1 MSRILGALAPKA
13 DRRPAPRSAQVHVGR
28 QPIYD
33 GEGRLAGYELL
44 FRDASTATRADL
56 NGDSATTAVITATF
70 ADFGLQQIVGTHP
83 CFINLT
89 RAFLVGALPIPFPPE
104 QAVLEI
110 LETIEVDDEVLA
122 GLRRLRE
129 QGYKIALDDFVWTP
143 ERDALVDLAHVVKVD
158 VLGTDPAV
166 VAETAERCRGRGV
179 ALLAERVEDAEV
191 LEHCRS
197 LGFTLF
203 QGYHLGR
210 PQTLSRAS
218 LTPSGI
224 NAMRLLSVLARP
236 DVDVE
241 EVERMVR
248 MDPALTYRLLRI
260 VNSAAIGLSRRLTTV
275 REALV
280 LVGLGRLQGWIM
292 LLSLSDVGASEAQLE
307 QAVTRAR
314 MCELVAA
321 EVPGAMSGT
330 AFMVGLVHG
339 LRDTL
344 GLSSAEITE
353 ELGLEPTLLLA
364 LEGTGALGTVLMAV
378 LAHERQDP
386 AGVAATGLDVTAV
399 SRAHLSAV
407 GWATLTGQTVN
418 AASQPE
424 PAGAH

>member
-1 MSRILGALAPKA
+1 MSRIMGALAPKA

-70 ADFGLQQIVGTHP
+70 ADFGLQQIVGAHP

-89 RAFLVGALPIPFPPE
+89 RAFLIGALPIPFPPE

-143 ERDALVDLAHVVKVD
+143 ERDALVELAHVVKVD
-158 VLGTDPAV
+158 VLGADPAV
-166 VAETAERCRGRGV
+166 VAETAERCRG
-179 ALLAERVEDAEV
+179 
-191 LEHCRS
+191 

-241 EVERMVR
+241 EVERLVR

-314 MCELVAA
+314 MCELVAT
-321 EVPGAMSGT
+321 EVPGATSGT

-344 GLSSAEITE
+344 GLSSTEITE
-353 ELGLEPTLLLA
+353 ELGLEPMLVLA

-386 AGVAATGLDVTAV
+386 EGVVATGLDVTAV

-407 GWATLTGQTVN
+407 GWATLTGQTVS

-424 PAGAH
+424 PAGAR